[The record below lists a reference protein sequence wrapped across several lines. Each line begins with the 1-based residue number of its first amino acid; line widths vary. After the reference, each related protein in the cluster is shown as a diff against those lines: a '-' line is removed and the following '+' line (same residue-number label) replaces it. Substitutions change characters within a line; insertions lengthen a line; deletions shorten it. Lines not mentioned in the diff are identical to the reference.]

1 MADKTTATAPVRRYV
16 GRKETIAYVLN
27 DVASSLGIIPK
38 FFYPLSAVKKMQMYE
53 ELTERRIAMAN
64 FMKTASKEEVEKK
77 GLEQLDGKF
86 D

>member
-1 MADKTTATAPVRRYV
+1 MSENSPNTEVRRYV

-38 FFYPLSAVKKMQMYE
+38 FFYPLSAERKAQMYE
-53 ELTERRIAMAN
+53 ELTERRIAMAE
-64 FMKTASKEEVEKK
+64 FMKTATNEEVKQK
-77 GLEQLDGKF
+77 GKEQLDGKF